1 MSAGQRNRS
10 TNRQEVAVIEA
21 RVKLINLTERTA
33 IVTTQDNRD
42 ITLTFAEGANIEVRE
57 PTTMGTMGGTLEDL
71 HEGYFVEVELGLDHA
86 DGKCACA
93 SLICVS

>member
-1 MSAGQRNRS
+1 MLAESFSAHRK
-10 TNRQEVAVIEA
+10 QEGAVIEA
-21 RVKLINLTERTA
+21 RVKQIDLKQRTA

-42 ITLTFAEGANIEVRE
+42 ILLTFAEGANIEVRE

-71 HEGYFVEVELGLDHA
+71 REGYFVEVELGADHA

>member
-1 MSAGQRNRS
+1 M
-10 TNRQEVAVIEA
+10 IEGRIKKIDLA
-21 RVKLINLTERTA
+21 QRTA
-33 IVTTQDNRD
+33 MISTPDNKD
-42 ITLTFAEGANIEVRE
+42 VVLTFPAGANIEVRE

-71 HEGYFVEVELGLDHA
+71 QEGYFVEVELGAHDA